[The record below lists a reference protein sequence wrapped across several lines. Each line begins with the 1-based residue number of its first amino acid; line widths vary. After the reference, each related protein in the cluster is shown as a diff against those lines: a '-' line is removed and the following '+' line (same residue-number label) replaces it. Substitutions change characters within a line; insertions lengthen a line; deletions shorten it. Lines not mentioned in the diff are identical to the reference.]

1 MNLSS
6 TMKTGLVAGILMTA
20 ALPALSAQIMSVTA
34 REAVMRA
41 TPTALG
47 KPEGK
52 IAYGDKVEIVETK
65 GAWNRIRTSA
75 NQEGWIHSSSL
86 TKKAVQMSS
95 GGAVD
100 TGASSGEVSLAG
112 KGFNS
117 QVEAQIR
124 NADNAAAFSKVDEI
138 EKLTVPPEKLQ
149 RFLDTGDIKPRG

>member
-1 MNLSS
+1 MKLSS
-6 TMKTGLVAGILMTA
+6 TLKAGIAAGILMTA

-47 KPEGK
+47 KVAAKLG
-52 IAYGDKVEIVETK
+52 YGDKVEIIETK
-65 GAWNRIRTSA
+65 GSWNRIRTDS
-75 NQEGWIHSSSL
+75 NQEGWIHSASL
-86 TKKAVQMSS
+86 TKKAVKMSS
-95 GGAVD
+95 AGAVD

-149 RFLDTGDIKPRG
+149 RFLDSGDIKPRG